1 MGLAFTIDTP
11 IKVAKFGISSVVS
24 IIEDELIEQ
33 MREVH
38 CKIEN
43 IAFESISI
51 HEPDYRAK
59 RITAY
64 LNLMQC
70 IVDNQIE
77 AISKADFEKDNTIRQ
92 YFEMLPDSSNAKKIY
107 KHMLLSNGNEK
118 LLLQQTLR
126 QSVVPGAIDVNIMTK
141 LDKTNYDTEGQ
152 ELPVEYC
159 DAHSALRG
167 FANSRLR
174 SSIIFS
180 AGLNPRLYA
189 YCETFKDFFPDANGI
204 VNKKII
210 LKVSDYRSA
219 LIQGKY
225 LAKKGLWVS
234 EFRIESGINCGGHA
248 FIAEGLLLGPIL
260 EEFREKREELYNEM
274 IGICKDAL
282 IAKGCRTFKADPQLK
297 ITAQGGIGTSD
308 ENNFLIDYYN
318 LDATGWGSPFLMVPE
333 ATNVDDGT
341 LDKLVKAQKDDY
353 YLSLGSPL
361 GVPFNNLRTSSSE
374 IQRNLRITKNRPGS
388 PCYKKFL
395 SSNTEFTER
404 PICTASREFQNLKIK
419 QLQSNITDENLLE
432 LEISKITE
440 KDCLCEG
447 LGASALLKNKA
458 KLSHKLSAV
467 TICPGPNLAYFSGI
481 FTLREMLDHIYGRAT
496 LLNTLPRPHV
506 FINELQLYV
515 DHLKKEIGK
524 HLTPMTN
531 KEQSYLVKFRENLL
545 KGIEYYNS
553 ISDKINIKSNETYE
567 QMMLQLSDFKKMLQ
581 SLSLEDSPREF
592 PILN

>member
-282 IAKGCRTFKADPQLK
+282 IAKGCRTFKANPQLK